1 MANIGFTKK
10 EKEFFFKEKN
20 VYSSFGRDSKDY
32 IMLHIYDL
40 DGELIESEAFGN
52 GEVGNITENYVD
64 LNIGQQLRDLGY
76 SKGTYKITYKFLRK
90 LAGKEGEVFVN
101 GEIDKIKP
109 K

>member
-40 DGELIESEAFGN
+40 DGEWYNNLGADDLIDFFKFVELNTHEIIAGPYSVWKQNIWSEWEEINNCYMNLAVE
-52 GEVGNITENYVD
+52 EV
-64 LNIGQQLRDLGY
+64 
-76 SKGTYKITYKFLRK
+76 
-90 LAGKEGEVFVN
+90 A
-101 GEIDKIKP
+101 
-109 K
+109 